1 MVMKHERLNF
11 IILSDGS
18 MKYLFERLGKNVPFE
33 AYNPNHAICSGTSVE
48 EILEKSPVASYEIEH
63 NPIEVMFNE

>member
-1 MVMKHERLNF
+1 
-11 IILSDGS
+11 

-33 AYNPNHAICSGTSVE
+33 AYNPNHAICSGTSVG

-63 NPIEVMFNE
+63 NPIEVIFNE